1 MDIKIFMKLLIIA
14 LSATLTLLG
23 CSSSTENGFV
33 NACMQSNSEEVC
45 SCMYSELEAVYGEK
59 GMQEIGLGDF
69 PDNFEQ
75 TLDRLGQKQA
85 CM

>member
-1 MDIKIFMKLLIIA
+1 
-14 LSATLTLLG
+14 
-23 CSSSTENGFV
+23 
-33 NACMQSNSEEVC
+33 
-45 SCMYSELEAVYGEK
+45 MYSELEAVYGEK